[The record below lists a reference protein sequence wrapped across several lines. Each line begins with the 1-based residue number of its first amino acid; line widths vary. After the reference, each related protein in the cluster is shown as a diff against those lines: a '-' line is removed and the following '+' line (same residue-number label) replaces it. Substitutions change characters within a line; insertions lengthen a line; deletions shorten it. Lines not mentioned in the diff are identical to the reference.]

1 MQRAPLPSPTSEF
14 RRDESHKLLAGVVAG
29 LQRHYLPHTDL
40 TLLRVAVL
48 ALSLLTGAVPF
59 VALGYVLLWV
69 LAPAG

>member
-1 MQRAPLPSPTSEF
+1 MQRVPLPSPGSDF
-14 RRDESHKLLAGVVAG
+14 RRDESRKLLAGV
-29 LQRHYLPHTDL
+29 QRHYLPHTDL

-48 ALSLLTGAVPF
+48 VLSLLTGAVPF